1 MSGAPSRKLVWL
13 ASFPK
18 SGNTWLRLFLSNYIL
33 NCKEP
38 FPINK
43 IHMLTFSDM
52 MAAPYEKLTGKAVK
66 DLKDHE
72 IHGLRPRVHRAIASQ
87 AADVMLVKT
96 HQAVMDLHNIST
108 VTFDVTKASIYVMRN
123 PLDVAV
129 SYAHHCGLQPIESLR
144 LLNSSRHKTH
154 GDKTTTVPQYM
165 GRWSDHVLSWVD
177 SKDLA
182 PLVLRYEDMKRNP
195 QAEFTKVLVHLGL
208 EPDDER
214 LERAIRFSSFG
225 ELTAQESKG
234 NFIERSQKAEKFFRS
249 GRVGEGIECFSEA
262 EVDQAIAD
270 HREVLE
276 RFGYLNKEGDLI
288 L

>member
-1 MSGAPSRKLVWL
+1 
-13 ASFPK
+13 
-18 SGNTWLRLFLSNYIL
+18 
-33 NCKEP
+33 
-38 FPINK
+38 
-43 IHMLTFSDM
+43 
-52 MAAPYEKLTGKAVK
+52 
-66 DLKDHE
+66 
-72 IHGLRPRVHRAIASQ
+72 
-87 AADVMLVKT
+87 
-96 HQAVMDLHNIST
+96 
-108 VTFDVTKASIYVMRN
+108 MRN